1 MDERLVCR
9 RAFVVGVE
17 EGLHM
22 RPLSQ
27 LAGRV
32 RQFRSEVRVSKGAV
46 VADARSVLDLLTLD
60 AGCGEEVVVEVVGPD
75 ATDAIE
81 SLARLFESNFTESP
95 EAGGQ
100 DIAAG

>member
-1 MDERLVCR
+1 MDDRLICR
-9 RAFVVGVE
+9 RTFVVELE

-27 LAGRV
+27 LASRV
-32 RQFRSEVRVSKGAV
+32 RQFRSEVRISKGANI
-46 VADARSVLDLLTLD
+46 ADARSVIDLLTLD
-60 AGCGEEVVVEVVGPD
+60 AGCGEEVTVEVSGPD
-75 ATDAIE
+75 AEDAMQ
-81 SLARLFESNFTESP
+81 SLSRLFESNFTESP

>member
-9 RAFVVGVE
+9 RSFVVQVE

-27 LAGRV
+27 LASRV
-32 RQFRSEVRVSKGAV
+32 RQFRSEVRISKGAA
-46 VADARSVLDLLTLD
+46 VADARSVIDLMTLE
-60 AGCGEEVVVEVVGPD
+60 AEFGSEVVVEASGPD
-75 ATDAIE
+75 AEDALQ
-81 SLARLFESNFTESP
+81 SLTRLFESNFTESP